1 MSASKKVPLTSRL
14 APEGVIPLVDFE
26 GSAYECGK
34 AYAKFTMKNYPGYRE
49 YLDMAYDWK
58 SLDPELK
65 SVVDERT
72 PYLLDLHRGIWEEAG
87 PPQKPLKSHSS
98 NSRASKDDC
107 TSFGIAGDQT
117 VDGYPLSGQTKDT
130 PLDRIELYIVLRM
143 RIEEG
148 PTLLILCYPGETLGY
163 GMWSTGMSLYRNNL
177 YSTAGREGGMSF
189 KVWGMLTLAGSSID
203 ESIELVNRFGLQ
215 GFGNCLIMDS
225 EGKSASIEWNAGGI
239 DVLPA
244 EDGICTHANH
254 PIGPETSQ
262 YLGVDGSEL
271 RCSEH
276 RTFGLRK
283 KLIAER
289 GRLTP
294 QLVLS
299 ILSDHTDYPNG
310 GICRHREEEG
320 FTDCITTAAVI
331 TEPTRGKL
339 HVVRGNPCSNW
350 PVTYTL

>member
-1 MSASKKVPLTSRL
+1 MSDLKNTPLTSRL
-14 APEGVIPLVDFE
+14 SPEGVIPLVEFE
-26 GSAYECGK
+26 GSAYECGRE
-34 AYAKFTMKNYPGYRE
+34 YAKFTMKNYPGYRE
-49 YLDMAYDWK
+49 YLDMANDWK

-65 SVVDERT
+65 SVVDKRA
-72 PYLLDLHRGIWEEAG
+72 PFLLDLHRGIWEEAG
-87 PPQKPLKSHSS
+87 PPQKALHTSPS
-98 NSRASKDDC
+98 NLSRSQDGC

-130 PLDRIELYIVLRM
+130 PLDRIDLYIVLRM
-143 RIEEG
+143 RLEEG
-148 PTLLILCYPGETLGY
+148 PTLLVLCYPGETLGY

-177 YSTAGREGGMSF
+177 YSTAGREGGVSF
-189 KVWGMLTLAGSSID
+189 KIWGMMTLAGSSID

-215 GFGNCLIMDS
+215 GFGNCLIMD
-225 EGKSASIEWNAGGI
+225 GKGESASIEWNAGGI

-254 PIGPETSQ
+254 PIGRETSP

-310 GICRHREEEG
+310 GICRHLEEEG
-320 FTDCITTAAVI
+320 VTDSITTAAVI

>member
-1 MSASKKVPLTSRL
+1 MSASKNVPLTSRL

-49 YLDMAYDWK
+49 YLDMAYDWT
-58 SLDPELK
+58 SLDPEFK

-87 PPQKPLKSHSS
+87 PPQKPLESHSS
-98 NSRASKDDC
+98 NSRASIDDC

-130 PLDRIELYIVLRM
+130 PLDRIDLYIVLRM
-143 RIEEG
+143 RIEKG

-163 GMWSTGMSLYRNNL
+163 GIWSTGMSLYRNNL

-189 KVWGMLTLAGSSID
+189 KDWGMMTLAASSID
-203 ESIELVNRFGLQ
+203 ESIELVNRFGLKN
-215 GFGNCLIMDS
+215 FGNCLIMDGK
-225 EGKSASIEWNAGGI
+225 GKSASIEWNAGGI

-244 EDGICTHANH
+244 ENGICTHANH
-254 PIGPETSQ
+254 PIGPATSP

-271 RCSEH
+271 SCSVH

-320 FTDCITTAAVI
+320 FTDCITN
-331 TEPTRGKL
+331 G
-339 HVVRGNPCSNW
+339 GS
-350 PVTYTL
+350 YF